1 MEYASGGDLQAKI
14 NGHKKAKTLFPEEE
28 VWKALIHMSK
38 GLQTLHEMK
47 ILHRDLKCANVFLY
61 ADGAYKLGK
70 QKEKITSLHK
80 LIDFWYFQ
88 RWYERIESSQERFSL
103 HINRHSVLC
112 IAWGLEGL
120 TIWHQEWHLVI
131 GVCAIWNVQ
140 LTTTVQSEWHGRTLQ
155 ESLEGSFR

>member
-38 GLQTLHEMK
+38 GLQTLHDMK

-70 QKEKITSLHK
+70 PKRHK
-80 LIDFWYFQ
+80 
-88 RWYERIESSQERFSL
+88 
-103 HINRHSVLC
+103 N
-112 IAWGLEGL
+112 
-120 TIWHQEWHLVI
+120 
-131 GVCAIWNVQ
+131 
-140 LTTTVQSEWHGRTLQ
+140 
-155 ESLEGSFR
+155 